1 MKTLQELLL
10 EELADIYDAETRLT
24 KALPKM
30 MKAAT
35 HEPLREAFEG
45 HLAETEGHV
54 RKVEQVFQAFGKRA
68 ESKKCDA
75 MTGLIKEAEEI
86 ASENKDEPTINAALI
101 SAAQKVEH
109 YEIAS
114 YGCLREWAE
123 LLGND
128 SATRLLQE
136 ILDEEK
142 EADTRLTDLAREC
155 CNPSAES
162 DDEVA
167 AERDRPGGFN
177 RGVRPAAARSREN
190 EENV

>member
-10 EELADIYDAETRLT
+10 EELADMFDAETRLV

-30 MKAAT
+30 VQAAT
-35 HEPLREAFEG
+35 YEELRDAFEG
-45 HLAETEGHV
+45 HLEETEGHV
-54 RKVEQVFQAFGKRA
+54 AKVEQVFEAFGKRA
-68 ESKKCDA
+68 ESKKCEA
-75 MTGLIKEAEEI
+75 MAGLIKEAEEI
-86 ASENKDEPTINAALI
+86 ASENKGEPTLNAALI

-123 LLGND
+123 QLGND
-128 SATRLLQE
+128 TATRLLQE

-155 CNPSAES
+155 CNL
-162 DDEVA
+162 A
-167 AERDRPGGFN
+167 AEGEQEGGTQSSRSDTLN
-177 RGVRPAAARSREN
+177 RGVRPTASRARSD
-190 EENV
+190 EEND